1 MRLRSPE
8 LCLAVLL
15 AATPVS
21 AAEVSV
27 TNAWIRALP
36 AHLPDGGYFTIKNI
50 GKANISLTGAETK
63 VCGMLMLHK
72 SSDNSGMSAMMDVQE
87 ITIPAGASVAFAPGG
102 YHLMCM
108 DPAVAVRPGAKVPVT
123 LQFSDGTSTTVPFAV
138 KDARGK

>member
-1 MRLRSPE
+1 MRPRIPE
-8 LCLAVLL
+8 LSLALL
-15 AATPVS
+15 LVAIPVR

-36 AHLPDGGYFTIKNI
+36 AHLPDGGYFTIKNT

-72 SSDNSGMSAMMDVQE
+72 SSNDSGMSAMMDVQE
-87 ITIPAGASVAFAPGG
+87 ITIPVGASVAFAPGG

-108 DPAVAVRPGAKVPVT
+108 DPAAAIRPGAKVPVT
-123 LQFSDGTSTTVPFAV
+123 LQFSDGTRTTVPFVV